1 MTQKEPTKIE
11 DSFFK
16 ETENGPAA
24 KRSCT
29 DMICWVIWIAACAFW
44 VFSVFYGIG
53 KGDPKKVFAAWD
65 EDGQQCGYSTVT
77 KSYSY
82 AYFYTVLDVSYI
94 STVQTRV
101 ICVSGC
107 PTYSTDPAVTALDTL
122 ATKSIT
128 CVDTTASASFS
139 NTNVLASGTSGCTNF
154 YAYKSFAFLG
164 AFCLPSL
171 DWINNT
177 ATTLSATSSQ
187 FSDVFSKLGTVT
199 QWIDNLS
206 EIWYLI

>member
-1 MTQKEPTKIE
+1 MPEKEPAKIE
-11 DSFFK
+11 SRFDK
-16 ETENGPAA
+16 DLENGPIS

-29 DMICWVIWIAACAFW
+29 DMICWLIWVCSVGFW
-44 VFSVFYGIG
+44 VFTIFYGIG

-82 AYFYTVLDVSYI
+82 AYFYTVLDVSLI
-94 STVQTRV
+94 TTVQQRV

-107 PTYSTDPAVTALDTL
+107 PTYTTDPAVTALDTL
-122 ATKSIT
+122 ATKSVT

-154 YAYKSFAFLG
+154 YAYKSYAFLG
-164 AFCLPSL
+164 IYCLPKL

-177 ATTLSATSSQ
+177 ATTLSATSSK
-187 FSDVFSKLGTVT
+187 FSDVFSKVGTVRS
-199 QWIDNLS
+199 WIDNLG
-206 EIWYLI
+206 EVWYLI